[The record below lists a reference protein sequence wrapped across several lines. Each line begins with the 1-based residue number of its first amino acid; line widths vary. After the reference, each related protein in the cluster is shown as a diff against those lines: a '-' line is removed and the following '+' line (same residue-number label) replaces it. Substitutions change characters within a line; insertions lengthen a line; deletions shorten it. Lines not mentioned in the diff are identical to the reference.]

1 MIEVLLFA
9 HLQEEASKPAL
20 QIDCE
25 KITVAE
31 LKDILVK
38 GYNITISNQIMVAI
52 NEEYANEDD
61 IIQTGDVVAM
71 IPPVSGG

>member
-1 MIEVLLFA
+1 M
-9 HLQEEASKPAL
+9 QEEASKPAL

-38 GYNITISNQIMVAI
+38 EYNITISNQIMVAI

>member
-9 HLQEEASKPAL
+9 HLQEEISKPAL
-20 QIDCE
+20 RIDCE
-25 KITVAE
+25 NITVAE
-31 LKDILVK
+31 LKGVLTK
-38 GYNITISNQIMVAI
+38 NYNVAISNEIMVAI

-71 IPPVSGG
+71 IPSVSGG

>member
-1 MIEVLLFA
+1 MIDVLLFA
-9 HLQEEASKPAL
+9 NLQEEASKSTL

-25 KITVAE
+25 NITVAE
-31 LKDILVK
+31 VKDILIKKYSVV
-38 GYNITISNQIMVAI
+38 ISNEIMVAI

-61 IIQTGDVVAM
+61 IIQTGDVVAI

>member
-1 MIEVLLFA
+1 MIDVLLFA
-9 HLQEEASKPAL
+9 NLQEEASKSTL

-25 KITVAE
+25 NITVAE
-31 LKDILVK
+31 VKDILIK
-38 GYNITISNQIMVAI
+38 KYNVTISNEIMVAI

>member
-9 HLQEEASKPAL
+9 HLQEEVSKPAL

-25 KITVAE
+25 NITVAE
-31 LKDILVK
+31 LKKVLIK
-38 GYNITISNQIMVAI
+38 KYNVAISNEIMVAI
-52 NEEYANEDD
+52 NEEYVNEND
-61 IIQTGDVVAM
+61 IIQTGDTVAM

>member
-38 GYNITISNQIMVAI
+38 EYNITISNQIMVAI
-52 NEEYANEDD
+52 NEEYANKDD

>member
-9 HLQEEASKPAL
+9 NLQEEASKPAL

-38 GYNITISNQIMVAI
+38 EYNITISNQIMVAI
-52 NEEYANEDD
+52 NEEYANKDD

>member
-20 QIDCE
+20 HIDCE
-25 KITVAE
+25 NITVTE
-31 LKDILVK
+31 LKEVLIKKYSVA
-38 GYNITISNQIMVAI
+38 ISNEIMVAV

-71 IPPVSGG
+71 ISPVSGG

>member
-9 HLQEEASKPAL
+9 NLKEEASKPKV
-20 QIDCE
+20 QIDYE
-25 KITVAE
+25 NITVAE

-38 GYNITISNQIMVAI
+38 EYNITISNQIMVAI

>member
-9 HLQEEASKPAL
+9 NLQEASKPAL

-38 GYNITISNQIMVAI
+38 EYNITISNQIMVAI
-52 NEEYANEDD
+52 NEEYANKDD
-61 IIQTGDVVAM
+61 IIQTGDIVAM

>member
-9 HLQEEASKPAL
+9 HLQEKVSKPAL
-20 QIDCE
+20 HIDYE
-25 KITVAE
+25 NITVAE
-31 LKDILVK
+31 LKEVLIK
-38 GYNITISNQIMVAI
+38 KYNVAISSEIMVAI

-61 IIQTGDVVAM
+61 VIQTGDVIAM

>member
-20 QIDCE
+20 YIDCE
-25 KITVAE
+25 NITVAE
-31 LKDILVK
+31 LKEVLVK
-38 GYNITISNQIMVAI
+38 EHNVAISNEVMVAI
-52 NEEYANEDD
+52 NEEYAHEDD

>member
-9 HLQEEASKPAL
+9 HLQEEVSKQAL
-20 QIDCE
+20 HIDCE
-25 KITVAE
+25 NITVAE
-31 LKDILVK
+31 LKKVLIK
-38 GYNITISNQIMVAI
+38 EYNVAISNEIMVAI

>member
-1 MIEVLLFA
+1 
-9 HLQEEASKPAL
+9 
-20 QIDCE
+20 
-25 KITVAE
+25 
-31 LKDILVK
+31 
-38 GYNITISNQIMVAI
+38 

>member
-9 HLQEEASKPAL
+9 HLQKEVSKPIL
-20 QIDCE
+20 HIDCE
-25 KITVAE
+25 NITVAE
-31 LKDILVK
+31 LKKVLIK
-38 GYNITISNQIMVAI
+38 EYNVAISNEIMVAI

>member
-9 HLQEEASKPAL
+9 HLQEEASKPSL
-20 QIDCE
+20 HIDYE
-25 KITVAE
+25 NITAAE
-31 LKDILVK
+31 LKEVLITK
-38 GYNITISNQIMVAI
+38 YNVAISSEIMVAI

-61 IIQTGDVVAM
+61 IIQTGDVIAM

>member
-1 MIEVLLFA
+1 M
-9 HLQEEASKPAL
+9 QEEASKPAL

-38 GYNITISNQIMVAI
+38 EYNITISKQIMVAI
-52 NEEYANEDD
+52 NEEYANKDD

>member
-20 QIDCE
+20 HIDCE
-25 KITVAE
+25 NITVAE
-31 LKDILVK
+31 LREVLIKK
-38 GYNITISNQIMVAI
+38 YNVAFSSEIMVAI

-61 IIQTGDVVAM
+61 IIQTDDVVAM

>member
-9 HLQEEASKPAL
+9 HLQEVSKPAL

-25 KITVAE
+25 NITVAE
-31 LKDILVK
+31 LKKVLIK
-38 GYNITISNQIMVAI
+38 KYNVAISNEIMVAI

-61 IIQTGDVVAM
+61 IIQTGDVIAI

>member
-9 HLQEEASKPAL
+9 HLQEEARKPAL
-20 QIDCE
+20 HIDCE
-25 KITVAE
+25 NITVTE
-31 LKDILVK
+31 LKEFLVK
-38 GYNITISNQIMVAI
+38 EYNVAISNEVMVAI
-52 NEEYANEDD
+52 NEEYANEGD

>member
-9 HLQEEASKPAL
+9 HLQEEVSKPTL
-20 QIDCE
+20 HIDYE
-25 KITVAE
+25 NITVVE
-31 LKDILVK
+31 LKEVLITK
-38 GYNITISNQIMVAI
+38 YNVAISNEIMVAI

-61 IIQTGDVVAM
+61 IIQTGDVIAI

>member
-9 HLQEEASKPAL
+9 NLQEEASKPAL
-20 QIDCE
+20 QIDYGN
-25 KITVAE
+25 ITVTE

-38 GYNITISNQIMVAI
+38 EYNITISNQIMVAV

>member
-9 HLQEEASKPAL
+9 HLQEEVSKPAL

-25 KITVAE
+25 NITVAE
-31 LKDILVK
+31 LKKVLIK
-38 GYNITISNQIMVAI
+38 KYNVAISNEIMVAI
-52 NEEYANEDD
+52 NEEYANEND
-61 IIQTGDVVAM
+61 IIQTGDVIAI

>member
-9 HLQEEASKPAL
+9 HLQEEASKSVL

-25 KITVAE
+25 NIPVSE
-31 LKDILVK
+31 LKEVLIK
-38 GYNITISNQIMVAI
+38 KYNVAISNEIMVAV

>member
-20 QIDCE
+20 QINCE

-31 LKDILVK
+31 LKEVLVNE
-38 GYNITISNQIMVAI
+38 YNVAISNEIMVAV

>member
-9 HLQEEASKPAL
+9 NLQEEASKPAL

-38 GYNITISNQIMVAI
+38 EYNITISNQIMVAI
-52 NEEYANEDD
+52 NEEYANKDD
-61 IIQTGDVVAM
+61 IIQTGDIVAM

>member
-9 HLQEEASKPAL
+9 HLQEEASKPVL

-25 KITVAE
+25 NISVSE
-31 LKDILVK
+31 LKEVLIK
-38 GYNITISNQIMVAI
+38 KYNVAISNKIMVAV

-61 IIQTGDVVAM
+61 NIQTGDVVAM

>member
-1 MIEVLLFA
+1 MIKVLLFA
-9 HLQEEASKPAL
+9 HLQEEVRKSSL
-20 QIDCE
+20 HIDCE
-25 KITVAE
+25 NITVARMKE
-31 LKDILVK
+31 VLIKK
-38 GYNITISNQIMVAI
+38 YNVVISSEIMVAI

>member
-20 QIDCE
+20 CIDCE
-25 KITVAE
+25 NITVAE
-31 LKDILVK
+31 LKEVLIKKYSVA
-38 GYNITISNQIMVAI
+38 ISNEIMVAV